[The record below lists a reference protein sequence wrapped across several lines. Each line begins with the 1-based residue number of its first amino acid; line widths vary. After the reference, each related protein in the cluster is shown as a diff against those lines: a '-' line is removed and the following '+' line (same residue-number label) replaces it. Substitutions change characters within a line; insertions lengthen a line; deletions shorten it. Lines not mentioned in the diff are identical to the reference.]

1 MILSLRAAAAGLA
14 AAAALLAPGAGAA
27 ADPYAYVYD
36 CKPDGKQQQMND
48 CAALDYQAADAAL
61 NARYREV
68 MDSLSPPLRDA
79 LRSEQRRWLRGRD
92 PACKRAAKAY
102 DGGSIWPL
110 IFNRCLEKA
119 TRKRTA
125 ELESWHRRQP

>member
-14 AAAALLAPGAGAA
+14 AAAALLAPGARAA
-27 ADPYAYVYD
+27 A
-36 CKPDGKQQQMND
+36 
-48 CAALDYQAADAAL
+48 AAL

-68 MDSLSPPLRDA
+68 MDSLSPPMRDA